1 MLLRRKGTVRAELT
15 MKVSVC
21 GTTDRGMRR
30 SQNEDDLAMVDLTAE
45 KEFKPPIDA
54 DGLTVGERGILLAV
68 CDGVG
73 GHRAGEVASSLAL
86 ETLASEMEALA
97 DGCPRQT
104 VFKEAV
110 EKVNQR
116 VWRESKTQERLSGMA
131 TTLTAAV
138 ICRGRAI
145 IAHVGDSRAYLM
157 RGKSVSQLTR
167 DHSLVA
173 SMVASGAMT
182 EEQAQRSP
190 FRATITQAVGLKRTV
205 DVALDSIDLEKGD
218 MLLLCTDG
226 FSEKVRPE
234 EMAEELRSKS
244 LSEAVPELVALANAR
259 GGEDNITVEAARV
272 VE

>member
-1 MLLRRKGTVRAELT
+1 

-21 GTTDRGMRR
+21 GTTDRGKRR

-45 KEFKPPIDA
+45 REFKSPIDA
-54 DGLTVGERGILLAV
+54 DGLAVGERGILLAV

-73 GHRAGEVASSLAL
+73 GRRAGEVASALAL
-86 ETLASEMEALA
+86 ETLASEMESLT
-97 DGCPRQT
+97 DGCPRQS

-110 EKVNQR
+110 ERVNER
-116 VWRESKTQERLSGMA
+116 VWQEAKTQERLSGMA

-145 IAHVGDSRAYLM
+145 IAHVGDSRAYHV
-157 RGKSVSQLTR
+157 RGKSISQLTR
-167 DHSLVA
+167 DQSFVA

-182 EEQAQRSP
+182 EEQAKHSP
-190 FRATITQAVGLKRTV
+190 FRSTILQAIGFKPTI
-205 DVALDSIDLEKGD
+205 DVALDAVNLEKGD
-218 MLLLCTDG
+218 LLLLCTDG
-226 FSEKVRPE
+226 LSEKVRPE
-234 EMAEELRSKS
+234 EMAEEFRAKS
-244 LSEAVPELVALANAR
+244 LSTAVPELVALANAR